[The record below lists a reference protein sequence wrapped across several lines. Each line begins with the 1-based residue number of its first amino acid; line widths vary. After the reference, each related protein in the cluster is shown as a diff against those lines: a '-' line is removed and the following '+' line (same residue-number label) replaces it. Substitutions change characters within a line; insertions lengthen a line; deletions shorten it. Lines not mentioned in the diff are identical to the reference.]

1 MKLNKVKKNIG
12 FIDFT
17 LMDKDFNILH
27 RSKKRKLDKA
37 IPEINEILDS
47 KFDLEKFL
55 NEKEDDEEIL

>member
-1 MKLNKVKKNIG
+1 MKLKNVKKNAG

-37 IPEINEILDS
+37 IPEINEVLLK
-47 KFDLEKFL
+47 KFDLDTFL
-55 NEKEDDEEIL
+55 NDQVEDEEL